1 MLWVPSCSARSRC
14 GEGWDVRSSFAWRV
28 YKEKRSQESWI
39 CPGCWAVKKCTCIS
53 GYFGTGKYYSNL
65 PGASAGRD
73 QGFQRPS
80 STTPPGSAWWAHISA
95 ASDRA
100 PCSAAVCPRGF
111 TRDVEWAVRG
121 WNKFTI
127 GVAAGGRALHAGAL
141 YASLSQLCR
150 QLFWSAVA
158 VFQVGKTR
166 HRQGE

>member
-14 GEGWDVRSSFAWRV
+14 GEGWDVRSSFVWRV
-28 YKEKRSQESWI
+28 YKEKGSQESWI
-39 CPGCWAVKKCTCIS
+39 CPGCWAVKKCICIS

-80 STTPPGSAWWAHISA
+80 STTPLGSAWWAHISA

-121 WNKFTI
+121 WNKLTI
-127 GVAAGGRALHAGAL
+127 RGGCRWQ
-141 YASLSQLCR
+141 SLTCWSPLRVTLPTLPATFFEVLLLFCR
-150 QLFWSAVA
+150 
-158 VFQVGKTR
+158 
-166 HRQGE
+166 